1 MLCWRRGSDWTAQGE
16 ERVGAVLDD
25 DDTPRPGQAPRG
37 SQKKTARRRFEPCS
51 MMVILPLRVSV
62 TADIS
67 LGN

>member
-1 MLCWRRGSDWTAQGE
+1 MKKGL
-16 ERVGAVLDD
+16 GAVLDD
-25 DDTPRPGQAPRG
+25 DNTPRPGQAPRG
-37 SQKKTARRRFEPCS
+37 SQKKNARRRFEPCS